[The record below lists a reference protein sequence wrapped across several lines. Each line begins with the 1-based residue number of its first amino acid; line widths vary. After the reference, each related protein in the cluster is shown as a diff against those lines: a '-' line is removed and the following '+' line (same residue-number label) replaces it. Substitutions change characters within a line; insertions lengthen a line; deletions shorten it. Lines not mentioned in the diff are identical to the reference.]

1 MFCVFICYHF
11 NLSTMTTMW
20 MALMV
25 KQTGILAHSFPGSG
39 ETLLPKTYLT
49 CPILS
54 LDVLTLLYT
63 IYFA

>member
-1 MFCVFICYHF
+1 MCLYVTILTFP
-11 NLSTMTTMW
+11 LTMTTMW

-25 KQTGILAHSFPGSG
+25 KQMNIHAQSFPGSG
-39 ETLLPKTYLT
+39 EALLPKTYLT
-49 CPILS
+49 CPVLS